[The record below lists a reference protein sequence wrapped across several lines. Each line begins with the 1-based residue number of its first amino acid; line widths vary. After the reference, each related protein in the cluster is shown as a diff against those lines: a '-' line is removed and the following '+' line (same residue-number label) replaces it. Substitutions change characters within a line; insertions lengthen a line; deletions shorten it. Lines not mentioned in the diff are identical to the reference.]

1 MLCATHACSDSPT
14 SQRRSRCITVHARVR
29 SAAQLNFLHVR
40 AMPQELPPTSDPRK
54 PEISSP
60 KLLVRTSR
68 RISYARTICTHISA
82 LAHGM
87 HDSRACNPPLA
98 SAKCMNRTS
107 PADNSVQRLVLLF
120 RGAVQNARLLVTHP
134 CLLVD
139 QATGKPTTCRQVRSK
154 CGFLR
159 ADGAIFMALSHVASH

>member
-1 MLCATHACSDSPT
+1 M
-14 SQRRSRCITVHARVR
+14 HARVR

-40 AMPQELPPTSDPRK
+40 AMPQMPPTSDPRK

-120 RGAVQNARLLVTHP
+120 RGAVQNTRLLVIHP
-134 CLLVD
+134 SLGRSGNWQTYDMSSGTLKVRLSS
-139 QATGKPTTCRQVRSK
+139 CRRRDFHGIIS
-154 CGFLR
+154 CRITLS
-159 ADGAIFMALSHVASH
+159 DALSEKSLVRCL